1 MGKTVIWYFIWGFIV
16 GKISEKIVRSILHV
30 EFPTKHFNMAKLIY
44 RLHMVR
50 GSHYGSHS
58 LWLPNVCIVQ
68 VSMSESR
75 RPQHTSGTGC
85 MTLGIWS
92 QEKIIYC
99 STFARKSKWVIVAYF
114 WAWISKFSLKTMIV
128 KSKVWRRH
136 DPMNT
141 KSRAINLLF
150 GFC

>member
-1 MGKTVIWYFIWGFIV
+1 MIFYMRFHCGQNLRKNSEVNTTCGVSNKAFQH
-16 GKISEKIVRSILHV
+16 GKINIPSS
-30 EFPTKHFNMAKLIY
+30 
-44 RLHMVR
+44 
-50 GSHYGSHS
+50 YGSGYEQS
-58 LWLPNVCIVQ
+58 EWLPNVCIVQ

-85 MTLGIWS
+85 MTLGIRS